1 MDNAATEDNILRMA
15 NYGTPGP
22 TIQRLLDFQ
31 RLYLT
36 TQEDGKSW
44 QASPVRVPLE
54 NLREWPVAEACIA
67 LAKADPLYHE
77 GAKFARML
85 RRVEKTPA
93 VMEVEGA
100 PHIITNLGG
109 VMEKSRDLLGWLIA
123 YMADRFG
130 EPLEGAQ
137 P

>member
-1 MDNAATEDNILRMA
+1 MDNAATEDNALRMA

-31 RLYLT
+31 RLYIA

-44 QASPVRVPLE
+44 QASPIRLPLE
-54 NLREWPVAEACIA
+54 SLREWPVADACIA
-67 LAKADPLYHE
+67 LATADPLYHE
-77 GAKFARML
+77 GAKFVRML
-85 RRVEKTPA
+85 RSVGKAPA
-93 VMEVEGA
+93 FMEVEGA
-100 PHIITNLGG
+100 PHMIMNLGG
-109 VMEKSRDLLGWLIA
+109 VMKKGRELLCWLIA

-130 EPLEGAQ
+130 VPLEGAQ

>member
-85 RRVEKTPA
+85 WSVEKAPA
-93 VMEVEGA
+93 FMEVEGA
-100 PHIITNLGG
+100 PHIITNLE
-109 VMEKSRDLLGWLIA
+109 V
-123 YMADRFG
+123 
-130 EPLEGAQ
+130 
-137 P
+137 

>member
-1 MDNAATEDNILRMA
+1 MA
-15 NYGTPGP
+15 NYDTPGP
-22 TIQRLLDFQ
+22 TIHRFLDFQ
-31 RLYLT
+31 RLYLA
-36 TQEDGKSW
+36 TQEDGENW
-44 QASPVRVPLE
+44 QASPVRVSLE

-85 RRVEKTPA
+85 RRVEKAPA

-109 VMEKSRDLLGWLIA
+109 VMEKSRELLGWLIA
-123 YMADRFG
+123 YMAERFG
-130 EPLEGAQ
+130 CIT
-137 P
+137 